1 MALGRPLS
9 AGALAAVAM
18 LALLYTYW
26 EAELLTDCTSC
37 NIGGSRARKQDWG
50 GLDWRAWLAK
60 IDEGDDEFVKRGEA
74 DMVKWNYMNP
84 PEGFDPMYVET
95 RGDFSYDARNM
106 SRGLQLL
113 DEEEDASSPSSSSS
127 SYTKVISKKNILL
140 VGGLHSCWA
149 HALLD
154 NFAMM
159 VQGVKRFEGD
169 PFVIWFKGASRVRNE
184 INDRFPLFLTHTRR

>member
-1 MALGRPLS
+1 
-9 AGALAAVAM
+9 
-18 LALLYTYW
+18 
-26 EAELLTDCTSC
+26 
-37 NIGGSRARKQDWG
+37 
-50 GLDWRAWLAK
+50 
-60 IDEGDDEFVKRGEA
+60 
-74 DMVKWNYMNP
+74 
-84 PEGFDPMYVET
+84 MYVET

-127 SYTKVISKKNILL
+127 YTKVLSKKNILL

-159 VQGVKRFEGD
+159 VQGVKRFGGE
-169 PFVIWFKGASRVRNE
+169 PFVIWFKGKSMVRNE
-184 INDRFPLFLTHTRR
+184 INDRFPLFLTHTHTHADGVSRR